1 MRFFSSIKGRVT
13 LWYIFILAVA
23 LFFFGAVSYL
33 ILSQNINDSFDL
45 SVTPYYM
52 QVKVEGYT
60 ASGETD
66 EDYDFKSVIT
76 YYLSREA
83 VDRIKSSSASI
94 DATDM
99 PYGRLSLDQKAFITD
114 AVSGAQSVSV
124 YGRLSSA
131 EPGTMEVL
139 VVLQSVDD
147 ADEIMAAFMRVLY
160 ITTPLTLVVA
170 GGLGFLLIWRALRPI
185 DDITRAAEGLDVR
198 SGNAAISVKSS
209 DELGRLSAVLNRAF
223 GDVQETVKRE
233 REITAETSHNLKA
246 PLAVMKG
253 EATLALRGGRS
264 REEYEETLF
273 SISDEIGRLSST
285 IDRLLKLE
293 RMEKDGGE
301 TDLLKEMDLKPFLD
315 DVAEDIKVLCEDK
328 SVDFKYETLPSEDAV
343 LIKGN
348 AGRLRELLF
357 NLADNAVKYTPS
369 GGSVTLKLDI
379 RGGEALV
386 SLRDTGEGIP
396 ARDIPHIF
404 ERFYRTGISGP
415 HEEFP
420 GAGLGLAFCRVV
432 AVRHGGSIDVKSRR
446 KKGSTFTLRLPLIE
460 PSYHSLER
468 TV

>member
-1 MRFFSSIKGRVT
+1 
-13 LWYIFILAVA
+13 
-23 LFFFGAVSYL
+23 
-33 ILSQNINDSFDL
+33 
-45 SVTPYYM
+45 
-52 QVKVEGYT
+52 
-60 ASGETD
+60 
-66 EDYDFKSVIT
+66 
-76 YYLSREA
+76 
-83 VDRIKSSSASI
+83 
-94 DATDM
+94 
-99 PYGRLSLDQKAFITD
+99 LDQKSFITD
-114 AVSGAQSVSV
+114 AVSGAKSVSV

-139 VVLQSVDD
+139 VVLQSMDD

-185 DDITRAAEGLDVR
+185 DDITRAAKGMGAQNMQGR
-198 SGNAAISVKSS
+198 IPVKSG
-209 DELGRLSAVLNRAF
+209 DELGRLSVVLNRTF

-293 RMEKDGGE
+293 RMEKDAGE
-301 TDLLKEMDLKPFLD
+301 AGHLKEMDLKPFLD
-315 DVAEDIKVLCEDK
+315 DVAEDIQVLCEDK
-328 SVDFKYETLPSEDAV
+328 SIDFKYESLPSEEAV
-343 LIKGN
+343 IKGN

-369 GGSVTLKLDI
+369 GGSVTLKLDV
-379 RGGEALV
+379 RDGEALI
-386 SLRDTGEGIP
+386 SLKDTGAGIP
-396 ARDIPHIF
+396 AGDIPHIF
-404 ERFYRTGISGP
+404 ERFYRTNVSGP

-432 AVRHGGSIDVKSRR
+432 AVRHGGSIEVKSRR
-446 KKGSTFTLRLPLIE
+446 RKGSTFTLRLPLVY
-460 PSYHSLER
+460 PSSPLP
-468 TV
+468 